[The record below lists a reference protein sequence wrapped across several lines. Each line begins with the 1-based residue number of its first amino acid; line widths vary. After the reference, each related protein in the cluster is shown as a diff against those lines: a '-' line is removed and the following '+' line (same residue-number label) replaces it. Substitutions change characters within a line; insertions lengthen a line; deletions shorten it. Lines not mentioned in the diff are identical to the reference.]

1 MSDLATKR
9 TPITKQEWFVPAI
22 WIVVTVL
29 FAIAPI
35 VGLATQDARK
45 VILIALLA
53 LLVSSLNLTFGFAG
67 ELSFAQ
73 VAMYAVGA
81 YLTGTIAIHWVNDLL
96 LTLVISTLGGLL
108 LGFLVGLPGLRL
120 AGWMLA
126 IASFYVVLL
135 LPDILSATKE
145 WTGGH
150 QGLSGVPLPEIF
162 GVSLGQ
168 EGFYIAVIV
177 VTALWFALFRNLV
190 ISRTG
195 NALAVLRH
203 SPVLAA
209 SLGISVPWTKLKV
222 YTISGVPAAL
232 AGSLFAY
239 LDGFIAPENFNVHY
253 AIIIL
258 SAGILGGT
266 RSIYGAFI
274 GAAIMQLGPLQVG
287 LFGDYA
293 FIAYGLFLIIAGVL
307 LQRGIAGL
315 ISDLMR
321 RLRARRRR
329 GRAVGAA
336 NAAFGDDAARTAV
349 TFDPMRGEELVVSNV
364 SKHFG
369 GVAALED
376 VSFTVQPGEIVAL
389 IGPNGS
395 GKTTMLNVISGYYK
409 ADAGHITIGG
419 RSITGAKPH
428 AVARE
433 RIARTFQ
440 TPNVPELTVRR
451 AVAAARTELD
461 RVTLIETMLRLPRYR
476 RAVREDQIVVDKLLA
491 ATGLAHVADEP
502 AQSLPLGT
510 RRLLELARS
519 LAAEPAI
526 LLLDEVASG
535 LDDDEI
541 EELSRIVRA
550 VRDAGGSVL
559 LVEHNFAL
567 VRSLADRVAVLSRGR
582 MVTIETPA
590 TVAQHPEVLEHYL
603 GQPAHTVGLSE
614 EDQQ

>member
-1 MSDLATKR
+1 MTEVATMR
-9 TPITKQEWFVPAI
+9 ARQGRMTWLTPVI
-22 WIVVTVL
+22 WIVVVAVL
-29 FAIAPI
+29 ALGPWI
-35 VGLATQDARK
+35 GLASQDARK

-81 YLTGTIAIHWVNDLL
+81 YLTGTIAVHWINDLA
-96 LTLVISTLGGLL
+96 LTLVIATIGGLL
-108 LGFLVGLPGLRL
+108 MGFLIGLPGLRL

-126 IASFYVVLL
+126 IASFYVILL
-135 LPDILSATKE
+135 LPDLLSVTKE
-145 WTGGH
+145 WTGGR
-150 QGLSGVPLPEIF
+150 QGLSGIPLPEIF
-162 GVSLGQ
+162 GVPLSQ
-168 EGFYIAVIV
+168 DAFYVAVVV
-177 VTALWFALFRNLV
+177 VTAIWFALFRNLV
-190 ISRTG
+190 LSRTG
-195 NALAVLRH
+195 NSLAVLRH

-209 SLGISVPWTKLKV
+209 SLGVSVRWTKLKV
-222 YTISGVPAAL
+222 YTISGAPAAI

-239 LDGFIAPENFNVHY
+239 LDGFIAPENFSVGY

-287 LFGDYA
+287 VFGDYA
-293 FIAYGLFLIIAGVL
+293 FIAYGAFLIIAGVL

-315 ISDLMR
+315 VSDLVKW
-321 RLRARRRR
+321 LRARRRHSSAPAMR
-329 GRAVGAA
+329 ERTELASI
-336 NAAFGDDAARTAV
+336 AFS
-349 TFDPMRGEELVVSNV
+349 PMSGEQLVVSGI
-364 SKHFG
+364 SKKFG
-369 GVAALED
+369 GVTALQD
-376 VSFTVQPGEIVAL
+376 VSFTVEPGEIVAL

-395 GKTTMLNVISGYYK
+395 GKTTLLNVISGYYK
-409 ADAGHITIGG
+409 PDSGSITIGN
-419 RSITGAKPH
+419 RDITGAKPH

-433 RIARTFQ
+433 RIGRTFQ
-440 TPNVPELTVRR
+440 TPNVPELSVHR
-451 AVAAARTELD
+451 AVASARTELD
-461 RVTLIETMLRLPRYR
+461 RVSLIETMLRLPRYR
-476 RAVREDQIVVDKLLA
+476 RAVRRDAEVVDSVLA
-491 ATGLAHVADEP
+491 TTGLAHVAHEP
-502 AQSLPLGT
+502 AHSLPLGT

-519 LAAEPAI
+519 LAAEPAL

-550 VRDAGGSVL
+550 VRAAGGSVL

-582 MVTIETPA
+582 MVTIQSPES
-590 TVAQHPEVLEHYL
+590 VAQHPEVLEHYL
-603 GQPAHTVGLSE
+603 GQPAHTVVLSE
-614 EDQQ
+614 GGKE